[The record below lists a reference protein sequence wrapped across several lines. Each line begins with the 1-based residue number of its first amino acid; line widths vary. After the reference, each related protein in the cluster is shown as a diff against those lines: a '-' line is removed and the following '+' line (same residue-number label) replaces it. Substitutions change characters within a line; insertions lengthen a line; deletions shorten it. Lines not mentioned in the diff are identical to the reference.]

1 MTERLLPYD
10 PGEIEP
16 LREVAMI
23 APRTCLF
30 IHGLLDRKGFAFY
43 LWGDRNLEPAQPDPP
58 DVRRRPQEQAIPELG
73 DLEHLRLC
81 QLLAELLNLRIVF
94 NKDVVQFGSWL
105 GGEAFPFRQVD
116 GGLRPLPLRLV
127 YLSSALPV
135 SSSSSWVSVSLHEPP
150 KAAVISVTRLPHAR
164 TCLSHLQS

>member
-30 IHGLLDRKGFAFY
+30 IHGLPDRKGFAFC

-58 DVRRRPQEQAIPELG
+58 GVRRRPQEQAIPELG
-73 DLEHLRLC
+73 NLEHLRLC
-81 QLLAELLNLRIVF
+81 QLLADLLNLRIVF
-94 NKDVVQFGSWL
+94 KKVVVQFGSWP
-105 GGEAFPFRQVD
+105 GG
-116 GGLRPLPLRLV
+116 
-127 YLSSALPV
+127 
-135 SSSSSWVSVSLHEPP
+135 
-150 KAAVISVTRLPHAR
+150 
-164 TCLSHLQS
+164 